1 MKKPTFDKLD
11 EIFEHITSLRLT
23 DREYADKT
31 GASLPKRKSYLVNE
45 SAFSRWLNGK
55 GFKIV
60 DVQEDELTDSE
71 VEAIVVK
78 KLYKQI
84 QYQWPTADAG
94 SCRYSLNKIERTS
107 HYITAYGEVYLYD
120 KYGKLMSGSYSHT
133 FKILCTADG
142 ETVYSCRF
150 DD

>member
-1 MKKPTFDKLD
+1 MKRTVSIILALLLCISLCACGTSSESSSSDTQEEAD
-11 EIFEHITSLRLT
+11 VYSNAEIESSS
-23 DREYADKT
+23 E
-31 GASLPKRKSYLVNE
+31 KSH
-45 SAFSRWLNGK
+45 
-55 GFKIV
+55 
-60 DVQEDELTDSE
+60 ELTDDE
-71 VEAIVVK
+71 VEMIVVQE
-78 KLYKQI
+78 LYNQI

>member
-1 MKKPTFDKLD
+1 MKRTVSIILALLLCISLCACGTSSESSSSDTQEEADVYSNAANDFD
-11 EIFEHITSLRLT
+11 
-23 DREYADKT
+23 
-31 GASLPKRKSYLVNE
+31 
-45 SAFSRWLNGK
+45 FSK
-55 GFKIV
+55 
-60 DVQEDELTDSE
+60 EDELTDSE

-150 DD
+150 DN